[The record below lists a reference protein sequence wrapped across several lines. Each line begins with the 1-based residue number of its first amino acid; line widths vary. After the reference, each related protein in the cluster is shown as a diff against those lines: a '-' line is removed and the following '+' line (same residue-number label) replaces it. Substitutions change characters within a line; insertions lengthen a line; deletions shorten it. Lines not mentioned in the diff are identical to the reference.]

1 MRENIYF
8 KTGGKDLFQILK
20 EHRGFWGQIARLA
33 KNELIKTYKGAAIGP
48 LWAVVKPAF
57 TLFVYWF
64 AFAMGF
70 KKSGDV
76 DVIINGTT
84 VVFDRFVFMLVGF
97 IPWFFIQESI
107 IHGMKSIRVNRHF
120 VTKISFPVSTIMTY
134 TLLSKLYV
142 QFFLC
147 AIMLVI
153 VSLVIGVSAY
163 ALQLLILMP
172 VMFMF
177 FLCLSW
183 STAPMGAFSMDFD
196 NMVMSIM
203 SGIFWL
209 SGIIYNSYD
218 MNNTVLNTVMLFN
231 PINFFA
237 NGYRKAVLYNQFIWN
252 DPLELVIFLAE
263 FLLVFL
269 LGAYNYNRLRKRIPD
284 VL

>member
-1 MRENIYF
+1 M
-8 KTGGKDLFQILK
+8 FQIIK
-20 EHRGFWGQIARLA
+20 EHKGFWGQIIRLA
-33 KNELIKTYKGAAIGP
+33 KNELIKTYKGAVIGP
-48 LWAVVKPAF
+48 MWAVVKPSF

-64 AFAMGF
+64 AFALGF
-70 KKSGDV
+70 KKAGDV
-76 DVIINGTT
+76 DVIINGST
-84 VVFDRFVFMLVGF
+84 VVFDRFIFMLVGF
-97 IPWFFIQESI
+97 IPWFFINDSI

-142 QFFLC
+142 QFLLC

-153 VSLVIGVSAY
+153 VGMAVGLSAY
-163 ALQLLILMP
+163 AFQLLLILP
-172 VMFMF
+172 VMFLF
-177 FLCLSW
+177 FLFLSW

-209 SGIIYNSYD
+209 SGVIYNSYD
-218 MNNTVLNTVMLFN
+218 MGYKALNTVMLFN

-237 NGYRKAVLYNQFIWN
+237 NSYRKAVLYDQFIWN
-252 DPLELVIFLAE
+252 NPLELGIFLGE
-263 FLLVFL
+263 FLLVFI